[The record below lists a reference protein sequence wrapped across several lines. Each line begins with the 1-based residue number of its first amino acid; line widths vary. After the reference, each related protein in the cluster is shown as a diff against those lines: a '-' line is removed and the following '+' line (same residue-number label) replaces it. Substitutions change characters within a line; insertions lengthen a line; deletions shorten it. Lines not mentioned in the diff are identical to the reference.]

1 MIEMMLLGLVA
12 YRVGKKIN
20 YDGAAGKVLDNPEAN
35 ALLSR
40 TYREGW
46 TLNG

>member
-12 YRVGKKIN
+12 YRAGKKIQ
-20 YDGAAGKVLDNPEAN
+20 YAGAAGQVTDCADAN
-35 ALLSR
+35 QYLRRS
-40 TYREGW
+40 YREGW

>member
-1 MIEMMLLGLVA
+1 MLLGLLA
-12 YRVGKKIN
+12 YRVGKKIA
-20 YDGAAGKVLDNPEAN
+20 YDGAAGRVTDSVEAQ

-40 TYREGW
+40 TYRKGW